1 MDHSESENTT
11 TEKMYKGVGDV
22 FMSYL
27 KRFEDYD
34 KENEE
39 TNKDTINDLSKLS
52 GSLGYMAQ
60 VHAGL
65 AKAYDHEKRLAE
77 IEDILKNKSSDTE
90 KPKVWG
96 K

>member
-1 MDHSESENTT
+1 LDYPDTDKNT
-11 TEKMYKGVGDV
+11 TEKMYNGVGYV

-27 KRFEDYD
+27 ERFEKYN
-34 KENEE
+34 KENAE
-39 TNKDTINDLSKLS
+39 TSKETINDLSKLS

-77 IEDILKNKSSDTE
+77 IEKKLESNDSD
-90 KPKVWG
+90 KPTVWG

>member
-1 MDHSESENTT
+1 
-11 TEKMYKGVGDV
+11 MYKGVGDV

-27 KRFEDYD
+27 ERFEKYNKDNQNTD
-34 KENEE
+34 KE
-39 TNKDTINDLSKLS
+39 TINDLSKIS

-77 IEDILKNKSSDTE
+77 IEKKLESNSEE

>member
-1 MDHSESENTT
+1 
-11 TEKMYKGVGDV
+11 MYKGVGDV
-22 FMSYL
+22 FMAYL
-27 KRFEDYD
+27 KRFEKYNKENKETD
-34 KENEE
+34 KE
-39 TNKDTINDLSKLS
+39 TINDLSKLS

-77 IEDILKNKSSDTE
+77 IEDILKNNSTDIE

>member
-1 MDHSESENTT
+1 MSSSNSDT

-27 KRFEDYD
+27 KRFEEYNKKNKETD
-34 KENEE
+34 KE
-39 TNKDTINDLSKLS
+39 TINDLSKIS

-77 IEDILKNKSSDTE
+77 IEKKLKNNSNE
-90 KPKVWG
+90 KPVVWG

>member
-1 MDHSESENTT
+1 MSSSNSDT

-27 KRFEDYD
+27 KRFEEYNKKNKETD
-34 KENEE
+34 KE
-39 TNKDTINDLSKLS
+39 TINDLSKIS

-77 IEDILKNKSSDTE
+77 IEKKLEGNSE
-90 KPKVWG
+90 KKPVVWG

>member
-1 MDHSESENTT
+1 LDKSDSSDNT
-11 TEKMYKGVGDV
+11 TEKMYKAVGEV
-22 FMSYL
+22 FLEY
-27 KRFEDYD
+27 KKIFDDYIKGEDIS
-34 KENEE
+34 KE
-39 TNKDTINDLSKLS
+39 KIADLGKIS
-52 GSLGYMAQ
+52 GSMGYMAQ

-77 IEDILKNKSSDTE
+77 IEEILKNKSSGEE

>member
-1 MDHSESENTT
+1 MSSSNSDT

-27 KRFEDYD
+27 KRFEEYNKKNKETD
-34 KENEE
+34 KE
-39 TNKDTINDLSKLS
+39 TINDLSKIS

-77 IEDILKNKSSDTE
+77 IEKKLENNSNE
-90 KPKVWG
+90 KPVVWG

>member
-1 MDHSESENTT
+1 MDYSESDNTT

-22 FMSYL
+22 FMAYL
-27 KRFEDYD
+27 KRFVDYD
-34 KENEE
+34 KENKE

-65 AKAYDHEKRLAE
+65 AKAYDHEKRLRE
-77 IEDILKNKSSDTE
+77 IEEILKNKSSDAE
-90 KPKVWG
+90 KPKLWG

>member
-1 MDHSESENTT
+1 MDYSESENTT

-22 FMSYL
+22 FMAYL
-27 KRFEDYD
+27 KRFVDYD
-34 KENEE
+34 KENKE
-39 TNKDTINDLSKLS
+39 TNKETINDLSKLS

-65 AKAYDHEKRLAE
+65 AKAYDHEKRLKE
-77 IEDILKNKSSDTE
+77 IEEILKNKSSGAE

>member
-1 MDHSESENTT
+1 
-11 TEKMYKGVGDV
+11 
-22 FMSYL
+22 MSYL
-27 KRFEDYD
+27 ERFEKYNKDNPNTD
-34 KENEE
+34 KE
-39 TNKDTINDLSKLS
+39 TINDLSKIS

-77 IEDILKNKSSDTE
+77 IEKKLESNSEE

>member
-1 MDHSESENTT
+1 
-11 TEKMYKGVGDV
+11 MYKGVGDV

-27 KRFEDYD
+27 ERFEKYNKENPDTD
-34 KENEE
+34 KE
-39 TNKDTINDLSKLS
+39 TINDLSNLS

-77 IEDILKNKSSDTE
+77 IEKKLESNSAE

>member
-1 MDHSESENTT
+1 
-11 TEKMYKGVGDV
+11 MYKGVGDV

-27 KRFEDYD
+27 KRFEKYNKENPNTD
-34 KENEE
+34 KE
-39 TNKDTINDLSKLS
+39 TINDLSKIS

-77 IEDILKNKSSDTE
+77 IEKKLESNSTE

>member
-1 MDHSESENTT
+1 MA
-11 TEKMYKGVGDV
+11 
-22 FMSYL
+22 YL
-27 KRFEDYD
+27 KRFQKYN
-34 KENEE
+34 KENKE

-77 IEDILKNKSSDTE
+77 IEKKLESNSEE
-90 KPKVWG
+90 KPVVWG

>member
-1 MDHSESENTT
+1 LSYSESDT

-27 KRFEDYD
+27 KRFDDYN
-34 KENEE
+34 KENQE
-39 TNKDTINDLSKLS
+39 TTKETINDLSKIS

-65 AKAYDHEKRLAE
+65 AKAYDHEKRLAKLE
-77 IEDILKNKSSDTE
+77 NDSSK
-90 KPKVWG
+90 KPTVWG

>member
-1 MDHSESENTT
+1 MSCSDSNT

-27 KRFEDYD
+27 KRFEEYNKENSNTD
-34 KENEE
+34 KE
-39 TNKDTINDLSKLS
+39 TINDLSKIS

-77 IEDILKNKSSDTE
+77 IEKKLESNSEE